1 MDDAFVISTEEDMNN
16 LGKKIGKEL
25 VNNKSCLS
33 ISGKLGAGKT
43 TLVKGI
49 ISSLGVDEVVTS
61 PSYNI
66 VRQYNAG
73 EVEIFHVDCYR
84 LNSFQEFIDLDLPL
98 GEDGN
103 VILVEWGDLLP
114 IKDWD
119 VATNIDI
126 QVEADESRRVVIDP

>member
-1 MDDAFVISTEEDMNN
+1 ME
-16 LGKKIGKEL
+16 
-25 VNNKSCLS
+25 
-33 ISGKLGAGKT
+33 
-43 TLVKGI
+43 
-49 ISSLGVDEVVTS
+49 EVVTS

-73 EVEIFHVDCYR
+73 EIEIFHVDCYR

-126 QVEADESRRVVIDP
+126 QVEADESRKVVIDS

>member
-1 MDDAFVISTEEDMNN
+1 ME
-16 LGKKIGKEL
+16 
-25 VNNKSCLS
+25 
-33 ISGKLGAGKT
+33 
-43 TLVKGI
+43 
-49 ISSLGVDEVVTS
+49 EVVTS

-66 VRQYNAG
+66 VRQYNAD
-73 EVEIFHVDCYR
+73 EIEIFHVDCYR

>member
-1 MDDAFVISTEEDMNN
+1 MCIRDRE
-16 LGKKIGKEL
+16 
-25 VNNKSCLS
+25 
-33 ISGKLGAGKT
+33 
-43 TLVKGI
+43 
-49 ISSLGVDEVVTS
+49 EVVTS

-73 EVEIFHVDCYR
+73 EIEIFHVDCYR

-119 VATNIDI
+119 VATNIAI
-126 QVEADESRRVVIDP
+126 QVEADELRRVVIDS